1 MNDPGTL
8 VQNVIWLLA
17 LTAAIVLGFRLLAG
31 PNPPGLEGLFTA
43 GPANMPWPQ
52 GVQEE
57 EPVRWNIEATR
68 VPSIHGEPAA
78 HGTLPGRR
86 SSLNR
91 TPRARCR
98 SLEQQ
103 AT

>member
-17 LTAAIVLGFRLLAG
+17 LAAAIVLTVRLLAG
-31 PNPPGLEGLFTA
+31 PNPPGLAGLFSA
-43 GPANMPWPQ
+43 GPIEMPWPQ

-57 EPVRWNIEATR
+57 EPVRWNIEPTR
-68 VPSIHGEPAA
+68 VSSIRGEPAA
-78 HGTLPGRR
+78 PEMLRGRR
-86 SSLNR
+86 SPLIR
-91 TPRARCR
+91 THRARRR
-98 SLEQQ
+98 SMDQH